1 MNYLTPE
8 TFTRKILSKKT
19 GVYSFGVLTWEIFEN
34 GKIPFKGLT
43 DLDIARKFN
52 FKLQIIF
59 NLFLLQIVN
68 AEYLIFPT
76 NTPKDFISKIIKNIF
91 NVETKRFSMQKILI
105 ELNNIIKKSEEGA
118 NKLEAIENKGRKRK

>member
-19 GVYSFGVLTWEIFEN
+19 G
-34 GKIPFKGLT
+34 
-43 DLDIARKFN
+43 
-52 FKLQIIF
+52 
-59 NLFLLQIVN
+59 IVN